1 MMGRHGGNV
10 ARAVG
15 AKHNVLKE
23 HEMPSGFL
31 ETMGASGVMTDRPH
45 EETLFRL
52 RSAERDDCPLMLAL
66 YLEGAQKHLSKIGRW
81 DEERLIGLFRKG
93 YKLHQMQIICVDNR
107 DVGFIQVI
115 EYPDRL
121 YLRQIH
127 LIDGFRGRGIG
138 SKLIEAQLKR
148 AAISA
153 KPLTL
158 EVLHGNPA
166 KRLYLRLGF
175 KITGQDPDKEHMI
188 WNPPKK

>member
-1 MMGRHGGNV
+1 M
-10 ARAVG
+10 G

-23 HEMPSGFL
+23 HKMPPGFL
-31 ETMGASGVMTDRPH
+31 QTVGVSKVVTGPPH

-52 RSAERDDCPLMLAL
+52 RPAENDDYPLMLAL

-81 DEERLIGLFRKG
+81 EEERLVNLFRNG
-93 YKLHQMQIICVDNR
+93 YKLHQMQIICADNR

-115 EYPDRL
+115 EYLDRL
-121 YLRQIH
+121 YLRQLH

-148 AAISA
+148 AAISV

-175 KITGQDPDKEHMI
+175 KVTGQDPDKEHMI
-188 WNPPKK
+188 WNPPRK

>member
-1 MMGRHGGNV
+1 MMCCHGGNV

-81 DEERLIGLFRKG
+81 DEERLVGLFRNG
-93 YKLHQMQIICVDNR
+93 YKLDQMQIICVDNR
-107 DVGFIQVI
+107 DAGFIQVI
-115 EYPDRL
+115 EYLDRL

-148 AAISA
+148 AAILV
-153 KPLTL
+153 KPMTL

-166 KRLYLRLGF
+166 KQLYLRLGF
-175 KITGQDPDKEHMI
+175 KVTGQDPDKEHMI
-188 WNPPKK
+188 WNPPRK

>member
-1 MMGRHGGNV
+1 
-10 ARAVG
+10 
-15 AKHNVLKE
+15 
-23 HEMPSGFL
+23 
-31 ETMGASGVMTDRPH
+31 
-45 EETLFRL
+45 
-52 RSAERDDCPLMLAL
+52 
-66 YLEGAQKHLSKIGRW
+66 
-81 DEERLIGLFRKG
+81 
-93 YKLHQMQIICVDNR
+93 MQIICVDNR

-148 AAISA
+148 AAISD
-153 KPLTL
+153 KRLTL

-175 KITGQDPDKEHMI
+175 RVAGQDPDKEHMI
-188 WNPPKK
+188 WNPPRK

>member
-1 MMGRHGGNV
+1 M
-10 ARAVG
+10 G
-15 AKHNVLKE
+15 AKHNVRKD

-31 ETMGASGVMTDRPH
+31 EPMGASRVMTDPPH

-52 RSAERDDCPLMLAL
+52 RPAVNADYPPMLAL

-81 DEERLIGLFRKG
+81 DEERLVGLFHNG
-93 YKLHQMQIICVDNR
+93 YKLHQTQIICVDDQ

-115 EYPDRL
+115 EYVDRV
-121 YLRQIH
+121 YLRQLH
-127 LIDGFRGRGIG
+127 LIEGFRGRGIG

-148 AAISA
+148 AAISD
-153 KPLTL
+153 KPLAL

-175 KITGQDPDKEHMI
+175 RVAGQDPDKEHMI
-188 WNPPKK
+188 WNPPRK

>member
-1 MMGRHGGNV
+1 MMCCHGGNV
-10 ARAVG
+10 APAVG

-23 HEMPSGFL
+23 HKMPSGFV
-31 ETMGASGVMTDRPH
+31 ETMGASRVMTDPPH

-52 RSAERDDCPLMLAL
+52 RPAEKDDYSLMLAL

-81 DEERLIGLFRKG
+81 DEERFVGLFRKG
-93 YKLHQMQIICVDNR
+93 YKLHQMEIICVDNR

-127 LIDGFRGRGIG
+127 LSDGFRGRGIG

-148 AAISA
+148 AAILV
-153 KPLTL
+153 KPMTL

-166 KRLYLRLGF
+166 KQLYLRLGF
-175 KITGQDPDKEHMI
+175 KVTGQDPDKEHMI
-188 WNPPKK
+188 WNPPRK

>member
-1 MMGRHGGNV
+1 MMCCHGGNV
-10 ARAVG
+10 APAVG

-23 HEMPSGFL
+23 HKMPSGFV
-31 ETMGASGVMTDRPH
+31 ETMGASRVMTDPPH

-52 RSAERDDCPLMLAL
+52 RPAEKDDYPLMLAL

-81 DEERLIGLFRKG
+81 DEARLVGLFRKG
-93 YKLHQMQIICVDNR
+93 YKLHQMEIICVDNR

-127 LIDGFRGRGIG
+127 LSDGFRGRGIG

-148 AAISA
+148 AAILV
-153 KPLTL
+153 KPMTL

-166 KRLYLRLGF
+166 KQLYLRLGF
-175 KITGQDPDKEHMI
+175 KVTGQDPDKEHMI
-188 WNPPKK
+188 WNPPRK

>member
-1 MMGRHGGNV
+1 
-10 ARAVG
+10 VG
-15 AKHNVLKE
+15 AKHNVRKE
-23 HEMPSGFL
+23 QEMPSGFL
-31 ETMGASGVMTDRPH
+31 ETMGASRVMTDRPH

-52 RSAERDDCPLMLAL
+52 RPAETDDYSLMLTL

-81 DEERLIGLFRKG
+81 DEERLVGLFRNG
-93 YKLHQMQIICVDNR
+93 YKLHEIQIICVDNR

-148 AAISA
+148 AATSV

-175 KITGQDPDKEHMI
+175 RVAGQDPDKEHMI
-188 WNPPKK
+188 WNPPRE